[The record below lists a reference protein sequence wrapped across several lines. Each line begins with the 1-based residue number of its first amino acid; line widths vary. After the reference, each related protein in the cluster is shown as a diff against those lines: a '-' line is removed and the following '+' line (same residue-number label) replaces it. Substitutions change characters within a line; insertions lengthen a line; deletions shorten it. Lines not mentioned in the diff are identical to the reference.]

1 MSIFTQLYPKN
12 LFLEAFWT
20 TKEHSKL
27 SIRTKPLL
35 KNSFL
40 SFYYNS
46 EFLKDQL
53 IKINS
58 KYLYFYDKD
67 GWIAYVKLRASLIS
81 TFIQENP
88 QGTQF
93 GFTIKINSFLKQDFF
108 VGSDKELQVWV
119 KYLKK
124 IAILTNFDEDYVV
137 IKDIDSGRFG
147 SVKLCQS
154 LQSQKSKQYAVK
166 QIEKSDLTEL
176 KLIQQLSNEINV
188 LRKFSSKYIT
198 KLYRVYEDT
207 SKIYLILE
215 YVPHGNLLKRV
226 LSKKK
231 FSESEVAKFASR
243 LFSVIKYIHSFGI
256 IHRDLKP
263 ENILMT
269 SSTKTHKFKIAD
281 FGLACYIDRSEKLK
295 SGSPGY
301 MAPEILRGHSYS
313 TKVDIFSGG
322 IILYIL
328 LTGTSPFSGLG
339 QNKTIQLNMLC
350 ELNFDKGLFKHL
362 SEECIRFLRGV
373 LDAEP
378 VFRPSA
384 VVALQDEWIMKDKVK
399 KIVSQT
405 CETQKGRNGLRG
417 FNRVSSRLIIF

>member
-12 LFLEAFWT
+12 SFLENFWT
-20 TKEHSKL
+20 TEEHSKL

-35 KNSFL
+35 HESPL
-40 SFYYNS
+40 SFFYHS
-46 EFLKDQL
+46 EYLEDQL
-53 IKINS
+53 VKINS

-67 GWIAYVKLRASLIS
+67 GWIAYIKLRTSLIS
-81 TFIQENP
+81 TFVQETSKGS
-88 QGTQF
+88 QL
-93 GFTIKINSFLKQDFF
+93 GFTIKINRFLKQDFF
-108 VGSDKELQVWV
+108 VGGDSGLQIWV
-119 KYLKK
+119 KYFKK
-124 IAILTNFDEDYVV
+124 IAILTNIEEDYVV
-137 IKDIDSGRFG
+137 IKNIDAGRFG
-147 SVKLCQS
+147 SVKLCES
-154 LQSQKSKQYAVK
+154 IQSQKSKQYAVK
-166 QIEKSDLTEL
+166 QVKKSDLTEF
-176 KLIQQLSNEINV
+176 KLIQQLFNEIKF

-198 KLYRVYEDT
+198 KLYRVYEDA

-231 FSESEVAKFASR
+231 FSESEVVKFASR

-256 IHRDLKP
+256 LHRDLKL

-269 SSTKTHKFKIAD
+269 SPTKTHKFKIAD
-281 FGLACYIDRSEKLK
+281 FGLACYIDRSQKLK

-301 MAPEILRGHSYS
+301 MAPEILRGQSYS

-328 LTGTSPFSGLG
+328 LTGSSPFSGLG
-339 QNKTIQLNMLC
+339 KSKTIELNMLC
-350 ELNFDKGLFKHL
+350 QLNFDNGLFKHL
-362 SEECIRFLRGV
+362 SEECVRFLRGI
-373 LDAEP
+373 LDSEP

-384 VVALQDEWIMKDKVK
+384 GIALQDSWIRKEKIK

-405 CETQKGRNGLRG
+405 CKSQKGRNGLRE